1 MPKVALTDRFVAG
14 VKQTTGQR
22 DYFDAHVRGLVLRV
36 ADSGLKTW
44 CAFYT
49 SPKKTASEQGQRS
62 GDIPNSGLRMH
73 AAELLRHER
82 TSSRALTRGM
92 CTTAR

>member
-1 MPKVALTDRFVAG
+1 MPRVALTDRFVAS
-14 VKQTTGQR
+14 VKQATGQR

-49 SPKKTASEQGQRS
+49 SPKNGKRTRATLGRYPEL
-62 GDIPNSGLRMH
+62 GLANARGRVLEARAH
-73 AAELLRHER
+73 
-82 TSSRALTRGM
+82 SSRA
-92 CTTAR
+92 